1 MNYSDVNL
9 MEVQEFYCPFDT
21 YHQYATLEKGI
32 DFLLSGALS
41 VAYLNY
47 DEAKGTAESMQIPD
61 YDANVLCVKYDG
73 NNYIINT
80 MWYLSDDMIID
91 GETMRKYLDNFKVI
105 DKKNHVK
112 KMSL

>member
-9 MEVQEFYCPFDT
+9 MDFQEFYCPFDT

-47 DEAKGTAESMQIPD
+47 DEAKRVGESMQIPD

-80 MWYLSDDMIID
+80 MWYSSNATIID
-91 GETMRKYLDNFKVI
+91 GETMRKCLDNFKVV
-105 DKKNHVK
+105 DTKHQVK